1 MKKKITLEFI
11 LNKFIDWV
19 ENETPISPAVWI
31 DGAFKLNVLLEKLD
45 EEIIEM
51 EIKMSEEE
59 MRLIDKGN
67 PISKA
72 TILKR
77 RAIEYGVYLSAVA
90 RKKRIEEFIRLAKKR
105 QVTNFYMRIKRISDN
120 KIIEII
126 TKKGGQATAYY
137 IEDVTGYT
145 RQNVSKR
152 LHKLKDE
159 GRLQTLKVGRK
170 LVLWSI

>member
-1 MKKKITLEFI
+1 
-11 LNKFIDWV
+11 
-19 ENETPISPAVWI
+19 
-31 DGAFKLNVLLEKLD
+31 
-45 EEIIEM
+45 
-51 EIKMSEEE
+51 
-59 MRLIDKGN
+59 
-67 PISKA
+67 
-72 TILKR
+72 
-77 RAIEYGVYLSAVA
+77 
-90 RKKRIEEFIRLAKKR
+90 
-105 QVTNFYMRIKRISDN
+105 MRIKRISDN

-170 LVLWSI
+170 LVLWSV

>member
-105 QVTNFYMRIKRISDN
+105 QVTNF
-120 KIIEII
+120 
-126 TKKGGQATAYY
+126 
-137 IEDVTGYT
+137 
-145 RQNVSKR
+145 
-152 LHKLKDE
+152 
-159 GRLQTLKVGRK
+159 
-170 LVLWSI
+170 